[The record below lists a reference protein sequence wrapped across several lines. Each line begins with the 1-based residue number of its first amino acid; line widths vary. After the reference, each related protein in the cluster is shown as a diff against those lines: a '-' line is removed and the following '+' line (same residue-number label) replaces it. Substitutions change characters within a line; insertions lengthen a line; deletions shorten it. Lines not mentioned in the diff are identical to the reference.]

1 LQKRH
6 KWAVSVGW
14 PRRYSRRAHLAGSV
28 EVARAAMRTV
38 EEASAEVR
46 KAVVVRTV
54 TGMAVAKE
62 AAGRAAAVRAVMRAA
77 MAVTDA
83 GTVAQT
89 RDASHRSLLRRLYS
103 RIGRLRSPHSRLW
116 SVHMPRSRRPPGVEW
131 SGLRWQ

>member
-1 LQKRH
+1 
-6 KWAVSVGW
+6 
-14 PRRYSRRAHLAGSV
+14 
-28 EVARAAMRTV
+28 MRTV

-54 TGMAVAKE
+54 TGAVAKE